1 MQNIIIII
9 FFNFNKSS
17 PSPYNKNWFN
27 NNQFKKVYIF
37 LKKNNLKKLI
47 GLI

>member
-27 NNQFKKVYIF
+27 NNQFKK
-37 LKKNNLKKLI
+37 
-47 GLI
+47 GLYLFKEK